1 MMVYR
6 EKIQLP
12 TNTFTNLM
20 AVRLVFSL
28 IHEELYSI
36 LMCIILKRTKER
48 VSPKQNAKKETK
60 KIPTAKYMA
69 IRLRYTFQILLKLI
83 FALPNIKINVKYIWP
98 SNWTI
103 LIPKQSQ
110 TWKQKQYQLD
120 VGRSIL
126 KVKTGHE
133 IIAKFSNQLE
143 QLIQDQTSNKI

>member
-1 MMVYR
+1 MTNSFLIPPRYDG
-6 EKIQLP
+6 LP
-12 TNTFTNLM
+12 GENSASYKHIHQFDG
-20 AVRLVFSL
+20 AQASFFSL
-28 IHEELYSI
+28 IREELYSI
-36 LMCIILKRTKER
+36 LMSIIVKHTKER

-110 TWKQKQYQLD
+110 TWK
-120 VGRSIL
+120 
-126 KVKTGHE
+126 
-133 IIAKFSNQLE
+133 
-143 QLIQDQTSNKI
+143 